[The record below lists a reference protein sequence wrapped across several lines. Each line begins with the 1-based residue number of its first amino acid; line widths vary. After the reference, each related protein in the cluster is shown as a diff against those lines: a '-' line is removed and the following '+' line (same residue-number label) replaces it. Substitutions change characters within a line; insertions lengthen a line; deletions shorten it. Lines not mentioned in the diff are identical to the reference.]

1 MERGGHSDMVSF
13 CAPKYDCE
21 TVVQLFSGF
30 RMTRKV
36 YIILLFIPKKV
47 RIDKKV
53 QKQRDNGWKTGRI
66 LQNKSI

>member
-13 CAPKYDCE
+13 CAPKYDYE

-53 QKQRDNGWKTGRI
+53 
-66 LQNKSI
+66 

>member
-1 MERGGHSDMVSF
+1 MVSF